1 MNMIGYI
8 KKSEETFKKSPA
20 NVADAVVMSWMAY
33 FDFSYVKDQLP
44 LKIGDFK
51 YINEYKKLDPFISS
65 FVPRYSRRFLRL
77 LYNSPR
83 FEKAELV
90 ATEYIL
96 DKKKDTQ
103 FAVIAVKCDKDII
116 VAVRGTDPSY
126 TGWKEDF
133 QMSFKD
139 KIHSYTHM
147 DAFIKRLIKKYRKE
161 NLILCGHS
169 KGGNICTY
177 LLSQIDDDSHIS
189 KVYSFDGPGFRT
201 KGLFK
206 GKEDRL
212 EKYTKFVPQSSV
224 VGVLFSNETDI
235 KIIKSRS
242 LLLMQHN
249 PFEWVIKNNDF
260 VYLNKRTISSRY
272 LEQSLNYWIESLN
285 EKDRERFTEI
295 IFGELDNFKTQDITT
310 FFKTLLL
317 QVGPV
322 WKAYRGLEKDD
333 KKVVNRVVKRLFKS
347 FLMKPELKKLPLKE
361 NA

>member
-8 KKSEETFKKSPA
+8 KKSEESFKKSPA
-20 NVADAVVMSWMAY
+20 NVADALIMSWMAY

-44 LKIGDFK
+44 LKIGDFQ

-65 FVPRYSRRFLRL
+65 FVARYSRRFLRL

-83 FEKAELV
+83 FKDAELID
-90 ATEYIL
+90 TEYIL

-103 FAVIAVKCDKDII
+103 FAVIAVRCHKDII

-139 KIHSYTHM
+139 KIHSYAHM
-147 DAFIKRLIKKYRKE
+147 EAFIKRLTKKYRKE

-177 LLSQIDDDSHIS
+177 LLSQIDDDSRIS
-189 KVYSFDGPGFRT
+189 KVYSFDGPGFRA

-212 EKYTKFVPQSSV
+212 EKYTKIVPQSSF
-224 VGVLFSNETDI
+224 VGVLFINETDME
-235 KIIKSRS
+235 IIKSRNVMM
-242 LLLMQHN
+242 LQHN
-249 PFEWVIKNNDF
+249 CLEWIIKDNDF
-260 VYLNKRTISSRY
+260 VYVKKRTFTSKY
-272 LEQSLNYWIESLN
+272 LDKSVNSWINSLSE
-285 EKDRERFTEI
+285 EDRERFTQI
-295 IFGELDNFKTQDITT
+295 IFDELDKFEAQDFMT
-310 FFKTLLL
+310 FFLKIFK
-317 QVGPV
+317 QVKPV
-322 WKAYRGLEKDD
+322 CKAYIHLNKEDRKL
-333 KKVVNRVVKRLFKS
+333 VNHVLIKLVRNLI
-347 FLMKPELKKLPLKE
+347 KPEKKKIG
-361 NA
+361 

>member
-8 KKSEETFKKSPA
+8 KKADETFKKSPA
-20 NVADAVVMSWMAY
+20 NVADALLMSWVAY
-33 FDFSYVKDQLP
+33 FDFSDVKDRLP
-44 LKIGDFK
+44 LKFDDFR
-51 YINEYKKLDPFISS
+51 YINEFKKLDPYISS

-77 LYNSPR
+77 MTNSPR
-83 FEKAELV
+83 FKECELL

-96 DKKKDTQ
+96 DKKRDTQ
-103 FAVIAVKCDKDII
+103 FAVIAVKCNKDII

-139 KIHSYTHM
+139 KINSYSHM
-147 DAFIKRLIKKYRKE
+147 DAFIKRLIKKYKKG
-161 NLILCGHS
+161 NLVLCGHS

-177 LLSQIDDDSHIS
+177 LLSQIDDDSRIS
-189 KVYSFDGPGFRT
+189 KVYSFDGPGFRA

-206 GKEDRL
+206 GKEERL
-212 EKYTKFVPQSSV
+212 EKYTKFIPQSSV
-224 VGVLFSNETDI
+224 VGVLFSNETDV

-249 PFEWVIKNNDF
+249 PFEWVIKDNDF
-260 VYLNKRTISSRY
+260 FYLQKRTISSRY

-347 FLMKPELKKLPLKE
+347 FLMKPELKKLPMKE